1 MPGGG
6 GGGTIPGGDA
16 IIPGGGVG
24 IPDGAIIPGGAI
36 PGGAI
41 PGGVIPGGAI
51 PGGGPIPGGG
61 GGLYPSFPPSP
72 AFGCG
77 AIFIYLF
84 IVLSSK
90 LDYKIYHLS
99 NDFQRSEIKQSAISQ
114 E

>member
-41 PGGVIPGGAI
+41 SGGVIPGGAI

-77 AIFIYLF
+77 AIFIYLLSYPPNWTTRF
-84 IVLSSK
+84 ITFQTTSK
-90 LDYKIYHLS
+90 NQKS
-99 NDFQRSEIKQSAISQ
+99 NSPQ
-114 E
+114 